1 MEDWRKIIKDGLKS
15 VEYTGPKDKHL
26 KIHCY
31 DKNIGKDVYR
41 AITEHESELG
51 ISPEGY
57 SGDAVVL
64 KNFTVKFDSNAK
76 SKAFKDTLTEI
87 KEMDFS
93 VFGDD
98 SGTSGGNGSGTSGGS
113 GSVPSGGS
121 GSVPSVIPVEEGSNK
136 TTVYIVVGIVV
147 LLAALVGVVIW
158 KKRK

>member
-1 MEDWRKIIKDGLKS
+1 MADWRKTIKDGLKS
-15 VEYTGPKDKHL
+15 VEFVGNKNQNL

-57 SGDAVVL
+57 SGDAAIL
-64 KNFTVKFDSNAK
+64 KNFIVKFDSNVK

-93 VFGDD
+93 VFDD
-98 SGTSGGNGSGTSGGS
+98 VPGTSGGS
-113 GSVPSGGS
+113 GSGT
-121 GSVPSVIPVEEGSNK
+121 SVIPVEEGSNK
-136 TTVYIVVGIVV
+136 TTIYIVVGIVL